1 MDICGNL
8 VFTVDTK
15 IRDISEWETVE
26 SIGFVQIYRYL
37 KARGYSDSTYHITDH
52 PGVIAFSFPASSVEC
67 ETLVKELS
75 EIYPNFEVKV
85 EATWD
90 GEVKW
95 CD

>member
-52 PGVIAFSFPASSVEC
+52 PGVIKFTVYARLHEG
-67 ETLVKELS
+67 ETLVKELA
-75 EIYPNFEVKV
+75 EIYPNYVFSGVQ
-85 EATWD
+85 
-90 GEVKW
+90 
-95 CD
+95 

>member
-15 IRDISEWETVE
+15 IRDLSEWETVE

-37 KARGYSDSTYHITDH
+37 KARGYSDATYHITDH
-52 PGVIAFSFPASSVEC
+52 PGVIAFSFSASSVEC

-75 EIYPNFEVKV
+75 EIYPNFEVKMV
-85 EATWD
+85 
-90 GEVKW
+90 
-95 CD
+95 